1 MRRNKH
7 EFSLIPDSSAVA
19 SVFLS
24 SPHGWLRLVR
34 SEPQLNKRADTNWRL
49 QSEVPEVMMTV
60 PGPIAAVP
68 GPIAAVLAPLWLP
81 VPRSPLLSY
90 SS

>member
-1 MRRNKH
+1 MSRNKH

-34 SEPQLNKRADTNWRL
+34 SEQQLNKRADTNWRL

-60 PGPIAAVP
+60 PGPIAAL
-68 GPIAAVLAPLWLP
+68 LAPLWLP
-81 VPRSPLLSY
+81 VPRAPLLSY

>member
-1 MRRNKH
+1 MNFRL
-7 EFSLIPDSSAVA
+7 SQIPALWHPFSSAV
-19 SVFLS
+19 
-24 SPHGWLRLVR
+24 PNGWLRLVR

>member
-1 MRRNKH
+1 MN
-7 EFSLIPDSSAVA
+7 FCLFQIPALA
-19 SVFLS
+19 SVCLS
-24 SPHGWLRLVR
+24 RPHRWLRLAG

-49 QSEVPEVMMTV
+49 QSEVPEVMMPV
-60 PGPIAAVP
+60 PGPIAAL
-68 GPIAAVLAPLWLP
+68 LAPLWLP